1 LRVQDCRISAP
12 AAIGHGLRP
21 VAPWEFAMS
30 LDLAVPILVV
40 DDYRTMVRIVRDQLT
55 RLGFTDVDDAANGEE
70 ALAKLRARKFGLVI
84 SDWNME
90 PMNGIEL
97 LRRVRTEFE
106 EPVRFI
112 MLTADSR
119 TDNVIAARRAGVDT
133 YLVKPFTAQT
143 LKARI
148 EAALAA

>member
-1 LRVQDCRISAP
+1 
-12 AAIGHGLRP
+12 
-21 VAPWEFAMS
+21 MS
-30 LDLAVPILVV
+30 LDLSVPILVV
-40 DDYRTMVRIVRDQLT
+40 DDYRTMVRIVRDQLA

-70 ALAKLRARKFGLVI
+70 ALAKLRARKYKLVI

-97 LRRVRTEFE
+97 LRRVRAEFE

-143 LKARI
+143 LKTRI